1 MKTTPRQHTSVIG
14 VLLFSKGS
22 LIAAKITTMLFMIL
36 NWIAF
41 FGWTFVCYK
50 LLFLLWND
58 GDEDDHVVQNLQK
71 PVLVLEGICAIE
83 VLRILL
89 GQLKGNFVLGQ

>member
-1 MKTTPRQHTSVIG
+1 
-14 VLLFSKGS
+14 
-22 LIAAKITTMLFMIL
+22 MIL
-36 NWIAF
+36 NWIASL
-41 FGWTFVCYK
+41 GWTFVCFK
-50 LLFLLWND
+50 LLVLLWND
-58 GDEDDHVVQNLQK
+58 GDDYDDVVQNLQK